1 MSDFDFKPNSHKYKE
16 EQAEAADK
24 KKVEKMVTGSVKTK
38 KKNGVSKFA
47 NAFISEDTKN
57 VKSYVVMDVLIPA
70 IKKVVSDIVKDV
82 TDMILYG
89 GSGKG
94 RGRGT
99 SSTYVSYRNYSD
111 RQDDNHRSSAVVR
124 SGFDFEELIFES
136 RGDAEAVREQLDDMI
151 DRYKVATVADLYD
164 AAGLTA
170 PYTSNKYGWTNI
182 RTAEVVRGR
191 DGYVIKLPRAV
202 PID

>member
-1 MSDFDFKPNSHKYKE
+1 MSDFNYAPNSHKYKE
-16 EQAEAADK
+16 EQAEAAEK
-24 KKVEKMVTGSVKTK
+24 KKVGKAVTGSVKTK

-111 RQDDNHRSSAVVR
+111 RRDDDRPSSVVR
-124 SGFDFEELIFES
+124 HGFDFEELVFES

-182 RTAEVVRGR
+182 RSAEVVRGR